1 MARRASAQ
9 RIVLPPLTHSDAT
22 ARCSFE
28 KPAGAF
34 ALASARSRAGPSLSR
49 AVMKILHLE
58 DHPHDAQLV
67 RSVLAATWPEV
78 EITLVNTAADYAAA
92 LARGGYDVI
101 LADHTLPSFS
111 GLAAL
116 QQAREISPH
125 VPFIFVTGTL
135 DEESSIAAVEN
146 GATDYVFKP
155 QLQRLVIVVR
165 RAVRESGEQRELR
178 LSIQSLKRSEER
190 YRKIFAYNPLP
201 MWIVDAASHAF
212 LDVNEA
218 AVNHYG
224 YSREEFRTMTLTDVV
239 VSPPTT
245 PPMGTPPITD
255 RERPTTRLRQ
265 HHKKDGT
272 VVDVEVFTLDIDF
285 GGKPARLT
293 LVNDVTESRGAAEKI
308 RRLNA
313 ELEQRVQERTARLEA
328 AMKELEAFSYSVSHD
343 LRSPLRGI
351 DGFARALTE
360 DYGSVLDAEGKR
372 LIATIRG
379 ETRRMGQLIDDL
391 LAFSR
396 AARQQLD
403 TAPVDMTE
411 LARSAFQNLIEAAP
425 ERNPGLQLNPLPE
438 AIGDRA
444 LLRQVF
450 ANLLDNAMKFSAR
463 HPAPRI
469 ELSGWCDAGENI
481 YCVKDNGV
489 GFDPRMA
496 HKLFGVFQ
504 RLHRQ
509 EDFVGTGVGLA
520 LVQRIVHRHGGR
532 TWAESSVGAG
542 AAFYFSL
549 PEQRGLLPAGK

>member
-1 MARRASAQ
+1 MN
-9 RIVLPPLTHSDAT
+9 
-22 ARCSFE
+22 
-28 KPAGAF
+28 
-34 ALASARSRAGPSLSR
+34 
-49 AVMKILHLE
+49 ILHLE
-58 DHPHDAQLV
+58 DHPQDAQLV
-67 RSVLAATWPEV
+67 RGVLSGAWPDVAITWV
-78 EITLVNTAADYAAA
+78 TTAAEYEAA

-101 LADHTLPSFS
+101 LADQTLPSFT
-111 GLAAL
+111 GLEAL
-116 QQAREISPH
+116 QRAQKVLPH

-135 DEESSIAAVEN
+135 GEDRAIEAVEN

-165 RAVRESGEQRELR
+165 RAVRESQEQRDLR
-178 LSIQSLKRSEER
+178 LSLRSLQQSEER

-201 MWIVDAASHAF
+201 MWIVDAASQSF

-218 AVNHYG
+218 AVSHYG
-224 YSREEFRTMTLTDVV
+224 YSHAEFCAMTLADVV
-239 VSPPTT
+239 VSPPTA
-245 PPMGTPPITD
+245 PPIGTPPITGG
-255 RERPTTRLRQ
+255 ERPAGRLRQ
-265 HHKKDGT
+265 HRKQDGT
-272 VVDVEVFTLDIDF
+272 VVDVEVFTLQIDF

-351 DGFARALTE
+351 DGFARALME
-360 DYGSVLDAEGKR
+360 DCGPMLDAEGKR
-372 LIATIRG
+372 LIGTIRS

-396 AARQQLD
+396 AGRQALD
-403 TAPVDMTE
+403 TAPVEMTE
-411 LARSAFQNLIEAAP
+411 LARSAFQNLIEASP
-425 ERNPGLQLNPLPE
+425 ERNPALQLNPLPE

-463 HPAPRI
+463 TPDPRI
-469 ELSGWCDAGENI
+469 EISGWTDTAGNT

-489 GFDPRMA
+489 GFDPRLA

-509 EDFVGTGVGLA
+509 EEFAGTGVGLA

-532 TWAESSVGAG
+532 TWAESAVGQG
-542 AAFYFSL
+542 ATFYFSL
-549 PEQRGLLPAGK
+549 PATRAASRGMAGS

>member
-1 MARRASAQ
+1 MN
-9 RIVLPPLTHSDAT
+9 
-22 ARCSFE
+22 
-28 KPAGAF
+28 
-34 ALASARSRAGPSLSR
+34 
-49 AVMKILHLE
+49 ILHLE

-67 RSVLAATWPEV
+67 RSVLAAAWPEV
-78 EITLVNTAADYAAA
+78 AITLVTSAAEYEAE

-101 LADHTLPSFS
+101 LADQTLPSFT

-116 QQAREISPH
+116 QRAREISPH

-135 DEESSIAAVEN
+135 DEERAIAAVEN
-146 GATDYVFKP
+146 GATDYVFKQ

-165 RAVRESGEQRELR
+165 RAVRESHEQKELR
-178 LSIQSLKRSEER
+178 LSVRSLQQSEER

-201 MWIVDAASHAF
+201 MWIVDATSQAF

-218 AVNHYG
+218 AVSHYG
-224 YSREEFRTMTLTDVV
+224 YSREEFCTMTLADVV
-239 VSPPTT
+239 VSSPTA
-245 PPMGTPPITD
+245 PPMGTPPLTSG
-255 RERPTTRLRQ
+255 ERPAGRLRQ
-265 HHKKDGT
+265 HRKRDGT
-272 VVDVEVFTLDIDF
+272 VADVEVFTLEIDL
-285 GGKPARLT
+285 GGRSARLT

-351 DGFARALTE
+351 DGFARALME
-360 DYGSVLDAEGKR
+360 DCGPALDVEGKR
-372 LIATIRG
+372 LITTIRS

-396 AARQQLD
+396 AGRQALD
-403 TAPVDMTE
+403 TGPVDMTE
-411 LARSAFQNLIEAAP
+411 LARSAFQNLLEAAP
-425 ERNPGLQLNPLPE
+425 ERNPALQLNPLPE
-438 AIGDRA
+438 AVGDRA

-463 HPAPRI
+463 APSPRI
-469 ELSGWCDAGENI
+469 ELTGWSDSAGNT

-509 EDFVGTGVGLA
+509 EEFAGTGVGLA

-532 TWAESSVGAG
+532 TWAESAIGEGAT
-542 AAFYFSL
+542 FYFSL
-549 PEQRGLLPAGK
+549 PAGGTASRGAGGS

>member
-1 MARRASAQ
+1 
-9 RIVLPPLTHSDAT
+9 
-22 ARCSFE
+22 
-28 KPAGAF
+28 
-34 ALASARSRAGPSLSR
+34 
-49 AVMKILHLE
+49 MKILHLE
-58 DHPHDAQLV
+58 DDPHDAQLV
-67 RSVLAATWPEV
+67 RSALSATWPEV
-78 EITLVNTAADYAAA
+78 AITLVATAARYEAE
-92 LARGGYDVI
+92 LARGDYDVI
-101 LADHTLPSFS
+101 LADHTLPSFD
-111 GLAAL
+111 GLVAL
-116 QQAREISPH
+116 QRAREMAPH

-135 DEESSIAAVEN
+135 GEERSIEALEK
-146 GATDYVFKP
+146 GATDCVFKH
-155 QLQRLVIVVR
+155 QLQRLIIVVR
-165 RAVRESGEQRELR
+165 RAVRESQEQEELR
-178 LSIQSLKRSEER
+178 LSVRSLQQSEER

-218 AVNHYG
+218 AVSHYG
-224 YSREEFRTMTLTDVV
+224 YSRDQFRTMTLTDVV
-239 VSPPTT
+239 VSPPTV
-245 PPMGTPPITD
+245 PPMGTPPITGE
-255 RERPTTRLRQ
+255 ERPAGRLRQ
-265 HHKKDGT
+265 HHKQDGT
-272 VVDVEVFTLDIDF
+272 VVDVEVFTLEIDF
-285 GGKPARLT
+285 GGRPARLT
-293 LVNDVTESRGAAEKI
+293 LVHDVTESRSAAEKI

-351 DGFARALTE
+351 DGFARALME
-360 DYGSVLDAEGKR
+360 DCGPALDAEGKR
-372 LIATIRG
+372 LIATIRN

-396 AARQQLD
+396 AGRQQLD

-425 ERNPGLQLNPLPE
+425 ERNPALQLNPLPE

-463 HPAPRI
+463 DPAPRI
-469 ELSGWCDAGENI
+469 EISGWIDTAGNT

-509 EDFVGTGVGLA
+509 EEFVGTGVGLA

-532 TWAESSVGAG
+532 TWAESAVGQG
-542 AAFYFSL
+542 ATFYFSL
-549 PEQRGLLPAGK
+549 PAARIASPAGRQEAKGCSNA